1 MGWLYFTKG
10 FFGSQC
16 FSKDFFGF
24 CILHK
29 ICEVFLVKLHKSPLA
44 DVERIKL
51 LAKEQ
56 GKSLKYL
63 CDRLGK
69 RGSFISEVKLGKDK
83 IDQNELEILANELN
97 TTIEYLTDQTD
108 QKEKPTDQMTDGQID
123 KELLSAFGS
132 LNEDDRRQVMAFI
145 AGLKARR

>member
-1 MGWLYFTKG
+1 MKVNNAV
-10 FFGSQC
+10 S
-16 FSKDFFGF
+16 
-24 CILHK
+24 
-29 ICEVFLVKLHKSPLA
+29 V
-44 DVERIKL
+44 DVDRIKS
-51 LAKEQ
+51 LAKAQ

-63 CDRLGK
+63 CDKIGK
-69 RGSFISEVKLGKDK
+69 RGSFISEVKHEKDRF
-83 IDQNELEILANELN
+83 DQHELQTIADELN